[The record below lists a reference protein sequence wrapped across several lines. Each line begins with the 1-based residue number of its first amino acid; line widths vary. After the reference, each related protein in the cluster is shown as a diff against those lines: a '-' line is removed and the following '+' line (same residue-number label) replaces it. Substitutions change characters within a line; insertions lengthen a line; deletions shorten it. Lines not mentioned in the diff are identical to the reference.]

1 MSAENLVVKVGYE
14 GSIWRLKVPTQEVSY
29 EKVKEVVEKM
39 VPPEKGRMIRYKDD
53 EGDMCVLTPETFEDA
68 IDISH
73 RSNGL
78 IRLDVVNMR
87 QLEPLHMPMHSALD
101 EYTAMHCHS
110 TLPPSKSPST
120 NSLIMHSPQHSGT
133 GIETSKQD
141 KDAAAAAFISST
153 RGSFEQHPS
162 HVSSPGQPHAYSG
175 PLNSASATPQP
186 LAGGIEKASVDDART
201 HAQSCSVVQ
210 PQLSK
215 PSDKI
220 YTPKPVLRMFLC
232 LNDMNLLTPRM
243 ITSSML
249 LAITHIPVLHEFM
262 PLLQAIVNSG
272 PNTPEVTEFGQWFVG
287 LLKIFSTLTFDA
299 QVQDEYLREFESVL
313 DCVVSKQGVESHKA
327 NIFVVLFV
335 SFSEVLLMVTPSWI
349 PCFQTAVGLG
359 HFDVPPTP
367 KQQVTHHGVDC
378 DGCGSKPIVGP
389 RFKCQV
395 CDYDLCGECYPNK
408 SNLHAELHDFVCVLR
423 PGREVSGAASKD
435 PHLSELS
442 APALSAYVSSL
453 ESRVPWKQ
461 FHHHQ
466 PQQPPSCLKGVVGE
480 GGLTV
485 TEKSPVSAARQPAAA
500 VNSGSSSPFVLPS
513 PGSGGAGNPYRS

>member
-39 VPPEKGRMIRYKDD
+39 VPPEKGQMIRYKDD

-87 QLEPLHMPMHSALD
+87 QLEPLHMPMHSAL
-101 EYTAMHCHS
+101 EEHAAMHFHS

-120 NSLIMHSPQHSGT
+120 NSLNLHSPQYSGT
-133 GIETSKQD
+133 RIETSEQD
-141 KDAAAAAFISST
+141 KHAAAAAFISST
-153 RGSFEQHPS
+153 RGSFEHPS
-162 HVSSPGQPHAYSG
+162 DVSSSGQPHAYSG
-175 PLNSASATPQP
+175 PLNSATVTTQP
-186 LAGGIEKASVDDART
+186 LAGGIENASVDDART
-201 HAQSCSVVQ
+201 HAQSSGAVQ

-220 YTPKPVLRMFLC
+220 YAPKPVLRMFLC

-243 ITSSML
+243 ITSVTVSFIPLMIQRCSRHTDRLSYNVYNNYACLRPTLQSML

-272 PNTPEVTEFGQWFVG
+272 PNTPEVAEFGQWFVG
-287 LLKIFSTLTFDA
+287 LLKSFSTLTFDA
-299 QVQDEYLREFESVL
+299 QVQ
-313 DCVVSKQGVESHKA
+313 
-327 NIFVVLFV
+327 
-335 SFSEVLLMVTPSWI
+335 VLLMVAPSWI

-378 DGCGSKPIVGP
+378 DGCGSNPIVGP

-453 ESRVPWKQ
+453 ESRAPWNQ
-461 FHHHQ
+461 FHHHHHQ
-466 PQQPPSCLKGVVGE
+466 PQQPPSCLKGVVGG

-485 TEKSPVSAARQPAAA
+485 TEKSPVSTARQPAA
-500 VNSGSSSPFVLPS
+500 VNSCSSSPF
-513 PGSGGAGNPYRS
+513 RSTLTRKRWCW